1 MSDAVG
7 SAPLPRLSWRRLAAC
22 DLPELAALYARALAA
37 DGGQPFAADEWLVRR
52 WFIED
57 VEDSRAALADDRLA
71 GACAWRFAGSARE
84 RHAVIVGLVDPEQ
97 RRRGI
102 GGRLLDVALDGAG
115 IAADVRVETESLG
128 PGADALYRSRGLTC
142 VFAEDVMT
150 RPLADSLPEV
160 VAGADVT
167 FTEWSD
173 SVAER
178 FFAVYEA
185 SFRDRPGF
193 PGWTAAEWIRR
204 ISGDDE
210 FRADWTL
217 LASRADNPKR
227 DSPKPK
233 RDSPKCDYPIRD
245 YPKYDYP
252 KRDYPISGDLGR
264 RGPGLCGA
272 DVGFVV
278 GGAGGWLVQVG
289 VVPGARRQA
298 VASTLIVEVLRR
310 MRAGGETRAVLDVNV
325 NNPGAIAAYLRL
337 GFRRTGRRARY
348 EPARLAAP
356 WQPR

>member
-7 SAPLPRLSWRRLAAC
+7 SAPSPKLNWRRLAAC

-37 DGGQPFAADEWLVRR
+37 DGGQPFAADEWLLRR

-84 RHAVIVGLVDPEQ
+84 RHAVVVGLVDPEQ

-102 GGRLLDVALDGAG
+102 GGRLLDAALDGAG

-150 RPLADSLPEV
+150 RPLAGSLPEV
-160 VAGADVT
+160 AAGANVA

-178 FFAVYEA
+178 FFAVYES

-193 PGWTAAEWIRR
+193 PGWTAAEWISR

-217 LASRADNPKR
+217 LASRP
-227 DSPKPK
+227 
-233 RDSPKCDYPIRD
+233 DYPKRD
-245 YPKYDYP
+245 YPKRDYP

-264 RGPGLCGA
+264 RGQGLCGA

-289 VVPGARRQA
+289 VVPGARRLA
-298 VASTLIVEVLRR
+298 VASTLIIEVLRR